1 VDTAAKNP
9 KANRSRLR
17 ERHLDV
23 GSLEDVQDNWNRCRC
38 VAMIWERRRGLL
50 QQLDECCSLKP
61 KRTIP
66 RDQDNVIL

>member
-1 VDTAAKNP
+1 
-9 KANRSRLR
+9 
-17 ERHLDV
+17 
-23 GSLEDVQDNWNRCRC
+23 
-38 VAMIWERRRGLL
+38 MIWERRRGLL